1 MVLLDRT
8 SCVAQIE
15 GKIGTYGY
23 QPSLGAGIT
32 FCVLFGGSM
41 LGHAFV
47 SFRYRTWW
55 QIVFSIGALSENSLK
70 LYFTQSVTNT
80 FPAEL
85 IGWAGPAHMKTIR
98 S

>member
-15 GKIGTYGY
+15 GKVGTYGY
-23 QPSLGAGIT
+23 QPSLGAGIA

-41 LGHAFV
+41 LGHTFV

-55 QIVFSIGALSENSLK
+55 QIVFSVGALSENSLK
-70 LYFTQSVTNT
+70 FVFLTQLLTYFQPN
-80 FPAEL
+80 
-85 IGWAGPAHMKTIR
+85 
-98 S
+98 